1 MEAHLPQSPSEPQAD
16 FLETTSESG
25 DVGLQ
30 RMAKRLTTKLSQDA
44 LVQHVTY
51 QLRHDLD
58 VDRIA
63 LYHFYRQ
70 WEGQVT
76 FEALRDESLSI
87 LGMTGADDCF
97 NQDYAQ
103 MYLEGRVKASPD
115 IDKEEIQDCH
125 REFLESIQVKAN
137 LVVPILTKQGLWG
150 LFAAH
155 HCTAPRNWEP
165 ADIEAM
171 KAGAQQLATAPSI
184 ATGL

>member
-1 MEAHLPQSPSEPQAD
+1 MEAHLPQFPSAFQTD
-16 FLETTSESG
+16 LSEASSSSG

-44 LVQHVTY
+44 LVQQVTS
-51 QLRHDLD
+51 QLRRDLD

-87 LGMTGADDCF
+87 LGMTGASECF

-115 IDKEEIQDCH
+115 IQKEDIHDCH

-137 LVVPILTKQGLWG
+137 LVVPILTSQGLWG

-155 HCTAPRNWEP
+155 HTAPRNWSP

-171 KAGAQQLATAPSI
+171 QAGAQQLATAPSI
-184 ATGL
+184 AKGV

>member
-1 MEAHLPQSPSEPQAD
+1 MESHLPQPTSEFQAEL
-16 FLETTSESG
+16 LETASSSG
-25 DVGLQ
+25 DAGLR

-44 LVQHVTY
+44 LVQQVTS

-87 LGMTGADDCF
+87 LGMTGATDCF

-115 IDKEEIQDCH
+115 IRKEDIHDCH
-125 REFLESIQVKAN
+125 RDFLESIQVKAN
-137 LVVPILTKQGLWG
+137 LVVPILTSQGLWG

-155 HCTAPRNWEP
+155 HCTEPRDWNT

-171 KAGAQQLATAPSI
+171 KAGAQKLSAAPSI
-184 ATGL
+184 AKGA